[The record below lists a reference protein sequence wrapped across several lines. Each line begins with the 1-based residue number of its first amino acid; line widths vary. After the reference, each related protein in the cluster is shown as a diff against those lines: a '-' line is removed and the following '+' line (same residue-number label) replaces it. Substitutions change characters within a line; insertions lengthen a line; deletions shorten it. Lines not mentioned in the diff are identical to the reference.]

1 MTLIRFA
8 LRRRFALAACLMLAG
23 VFSVPAAANA
33 QLLAFKAPSGNITC
47 MMSTED
53 GGFAQCEL
61 RFKPRRGG
69 FMVPRMGRVS
79 RYGVAGFDDLAEERF
94 VLRYGTSRRLFS
106 QCLGEV
112 GRQPERERRARLLGP
127 ACIHHAYK
135 IAIRADGYEPA
146 ACPRRPGTLRRQ
158 AGNRML

>member
-79 RYGVAGFDDLAEERF
+79 RYDVAGFDDLAEERF
-94 VLRYGTSRRLFS
+94 VLRYGTSRRL
-106 QCLGEV
+106 
-112 GRQPERERRARLLGP
+112 GRFVCSSRQRGMTCRNRVTRHGF
-127 ACIHHAYK
+127 
-135 IAIRADGYEPA
+135 
-146 ACPRRPGTLRRQ
+146 TLSRQ
-158 AGNRML
+158 RQLVF